1 MSILITG
8 GAGFIGVELTREY
21 LKRGEDIVIFDR
33 QIVDSPLAEEKK
45 VTLVRGDITS
55 FTEVLNA
62 VQQNSADTIFHLAA
76 ISSAASEANPW
87 ASIDINALGT
97 YHILEAARLFG
108 VRKVVFSSSMGSY
121 TLSKDTVVTEDT
133 KQRPTLI
140 YGVTKVF
147 SELLGLYYA
156 RKFGIDFRGIRLPQ
170 VLGPHAKGFGFGQY
184 NPWMIEAAIKG
195 TPFEIWAPPD
205 TVLPLLYV
213 KDAIRSFI
221 MLCDAE
227 SSKLTTRVYNVGQI
241 LPPPTAQDVLNETM
255 KYYPDAKISFK
266 PAPDA
271 AVGLATIPR
280 IITGDAA
287 EKEWGWHVGYS
298 LEEAVKDFIE
308 EYKKGIK

>member
-21 LKRGEDIVIFDR
+21 LKKGEKLVVFDR
-33 QIVDSPLAEEKK
+33 QIVDSPFSEEKE
-45 VTLVRGDITS
+45 VTLVCGDITS
-55 FTEVLNA
+55 FAEVLN
-62 VQQNSADTIFHLAA
+62 VVRENNVDTIFHLAA

-97 YHILEAARLFG
+97 YHMLEAARLFG
-108 VRKVVFSSSMGSY
+108 VKKIVFSSSMGSY

-147 SELLGLYYA
+147 GELLGLYYA

-170 VLGPHAKGFGFGQY
+170 VLGPHAKGYGFGQY

-213 KDAIRSFI
+213 KDAIRSLL
-221 MLCDAE
+221 MLSDAE
-227 SSKLTTRVYNVGQI
+227 SSRLTTRVYNIGQI
-241 LPPPTAQDVLNETM
+241 LPPPTAQDVLNETK

-271 AVGLATIPR
+271 AVGLATIPK
-280 IITGDAA
+280 IITGEAA
-287 EKEWGWHVGYS
+287 EKEWGWHVAYS
-298 LEEAVKDFIE
+298 LEKAVKDFIE
-308 EYKKGIK
+308 EYKKGIR